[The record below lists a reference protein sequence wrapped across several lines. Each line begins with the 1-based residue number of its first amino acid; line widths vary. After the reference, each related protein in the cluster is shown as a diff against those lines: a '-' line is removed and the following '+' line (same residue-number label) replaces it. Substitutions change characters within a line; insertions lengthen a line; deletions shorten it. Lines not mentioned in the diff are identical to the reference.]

1 MLQQIY
7 PQAGHDFTYEL
18 NKDFQFAAAHLI
30 PHEDAGKCAYMHGH
44 TYFCNLTIVGN
55 QLDHTGFLVNFHDL
69 KKLVH
74 DRYDHKVINDVPFLT
89 QQGVD
94 YVVPSTE
101 AMAKEIHTIVQM
113 YLDTLSMQVVCLQVF
128 LRETPTSYVVYRPK
142 QEDYNNLL
150 ASIMS

>member
-1 MLQQIY
+1 MLQQMY
-7 PQAGHDFTYEL
+7 PQVAHDFTFEL

-74 DRYDHKVINDVPFLT
+74 DRYDHKIINGVPFIT
-89 QQGVD
+89 QAEGEVI
-94 YVVPSTE
+94 PSTE
-101 AMAKEIHTIVQM
+101 AMAKEIHAIVQRH
-113 YLDTLSMQVVCLQVF
+113 LDGLHIPVACVQVF
-128 LRETPTSYVVYRPK
+128 LRETPTSYVVFRPK
-142 QEDYNNLL
+142 QSEYMRYTEDRL
-150 ASIMS
+150 